1 VTEAPHT
8 DGAPDPFHGE
18 DWLPARSVEP
28 GTEPPVRRRR
38 RVSRRRLRRRRLI
51 GIGMLVLGGLI
62 VLVGAYLALTGLAAR
77 HQLDRASAQVKR
89 LNQQIGQGDLSG
101 ARATATALRKQAH
114 KAHSLT
120 SGPVWSIAA
129 HLPGGAPLRTVRA
142 ITAQVDG
149 LGRDVLPQLVAA
161 STQLDPDTL
170 RRSDGSIDLARIR
183 AVAPVLNSAVARM
196 DHATAVITAQPA
208 HTWFGSVDRA
218 RTDLLARMASLG
230 HSLRSADLAA
240 NTAPAMLG
248 ADGVKR
254 YFVAF
259 QNDAEARG
267 TGGIPGAFAIV
278 RVDKG
283 KFTFERFEPD
293 DTLGV
298 QPVNVGLGSD
308 FEQMFGGLRSTSL
321 YVNTNLSPNF
331 PYAAQLWLAM
341 WQAHGGE
348 RLDGAIAVDP
358 TTLSYLLGV
367 TGPATLADGTK
378 ISAGNVV
385 SLTQSGV
392 YAKFPA
398 ASDQD
403 ARKAYLLDIA
413 RAVAGKILGTTQSAK
428 ALVKAGG
435 RAAGERRLLVYS
447 SDPALEATLEKTSL
461 SGAIPQTTAP
471 YAGLS
476 IVNVGGNKL
485 DYYLDRSLTWTRS
498 GCGSVRDVTATITL
512 RNNAPASG
520 LSPYVTARVDRAPYP
535 TKPGDNRLAVSY
547 YATSGASLRSVD
559 IDGKPGLVF
568 PHAALGHPVYVID
581 LELPS
586 GTSRAITLH
595 LLEPAG
601 TGAPTVLRQPLVRP
615 LKVNVQD
622 SGCG

>member
-1 VTEAPHT
+1 MSEAPET
-8 DGAPDPFHGE
+8 TGAPDPFRGD

-28 GTEPPVRRRR
+28 GTEPPARRRR
-38 RVSRRRLRRRRLI
+38 RVSRRRLRRRRHL
-51 GIGMLVLGGLI
+51 GIAMLVLGGLV
-62 VLVGAYLALTGLAAR
+62 VLVGAYLALTGLAAK
-77 HQLDRASAQVKR
+77 HQLERASAEVKQ
-89 LNQQIGQGDLSG
+89 LNQQIGQGDLAG
-101 ARATATALRKQAH
+101 ARATAASLRTQAH

-120 SGPVWSIAA
+120 TGPVWSLAA
-129 HLPGGAPLRTVRA
+129 HLPGGAPLQTVRA
-142 ITAQVDG
+142 ITAQIDG
-149 LGRDVLPQLVAA
+149 LGSDVLPQLVTA
-161 STQLDPDTL
+161 STKLDPDTL
-170 RRSDGSIDLARIR
+170 RRSDGSLDLARIS
-183 AVAPVLNSAVARM
+183 AVAPVLDSAVARM
-196 DHATAVITAQPA
+196 SRATAVITAQPA
-208 HTWFGSVDRA
+208 HTWLGSVDSA
-218 RTDLLARMASLG
+218 RSDLLGRMSSLD

-240 NTAPAMLG
+240 DAAPAMLG
-248 ADGVKR
+248 AAGVKR

-293 DTLGV
+293 DTMRV
-298 QPVNVGLGSD
+298 QPVGVDLGTD
-308 FEQMFGGLRSTSL
+308 FDQMFGGMRTHSL

-341 WQAHGGE
+341 WRAHSGE

-367 TGPATLADGTK
+367 TGPATLTDGTK

-385 SLTQSGV
+385 ALTQSGV

-398 ASDQD
+398 ASDQT

-413 RAVAGKILGTTQSAK
+413 RAVAGKILGTTQSTK

-447 SDPALEATLEKTSL
+447 TDPALEATLKQTSL
-461 SGAIPQTTAP
+461 SGAIPQTAAP
-471 YAGLS
+471 YAGVS

-498 GCGSVRDVTATITL
+498 GCGAVRAVTATITL

-520 LSPYVTARVDRAPYP
+520 LSPYVTARADRAPYP

-547 YATSGASLRSVD
+547 YATPGASLTSVEL
-559 IDGKPGLVF
+559 DGKPGLVF
-568 PHAALGHPVYVID
+568 PHSALGHPVYVVD
-581 LELPS
+581 LELPR
-586 GTSRAITLH
+586 GTTRTITLH
-595 LLEPAG
+595 LIEPVG
-601 TGAPTVLRQPLVRP
+601 TGSPAVLRQPLVRP
-615 LKVNVQD
+615 LKLSMQD
-622 SGCG
+622 ARCD